1 MQLTVIS
8 VGKLKERY
16 LKAGIEEY
24 AKRLRNYGTVSF
36 VEVADEPCPEQLSD
50 KERQHI
56 KQKEGARILSKI
68 KERQFVVALAIE
80 GELLSSPQLA
90 DLIDQRLVAGDS
102 HLVFV
107 IGGSLGLDEA
117 VYQRANRHVS
127 FGRITLPHQLMRL
140 VLVEQLYRACR
151 INNNHAYH
159 K

>member
-1 MQLTVIS
+1 M
-8 VGKLKERY
+8 
-16 LKAGIEEY
+16 
-24 AKRLRNYGTVSF
+24 
-36 VEVADEPCPEQLSD
+36 
-50 KERQHI
+50 
-56 KQKEGARILSKI
+56 
-68 KERQFVVALAIE
+68 
-80 GELLSSPQLA
+80 SSPQLA

-140 VLVEQLYRACR
+140 VLMEQLYRACR